1 MSPVDKTPNESDV
14 PALPRFDLTAV
25 IADFR
30 RFARFFVAVF
40 LLVTL
45 AVFVPVLLQAPR
57 YTSGSSVM
65 IDPRTM
71 NASPVED
78 VLSGLPADAA
88 TIDTEVEIIRSR
100 TLATRV
106 VESLKLDED
115 PEFNPDVAEKKG
127 LFGGKPKAK
136 PTPELS
142 PLQKQYRDQAIIN
155 RVLGGVKVNR
165 QGLTR
170 IISISYTSLSAE
182 KSTKIANEWAR
193 LYLTQQIEAKFE
205 ATKEANDWL
214 NSRLDELR
222 VEVLE
227 KEGAVQN
234 YMIANNLM
242 SAQGATLTE
251 QEISNLSQTHASVK
265 VDLAEA
271 EARLA
276 TARRQLAAGSTGED
290 VGEAL
295 NSQVIKDL
303 RNQRAQVSR
312 RIAEMESR
320 YGPLHPEIIKAK
332 RELQD
337 IDAQINSEIQ
347 RIISNLEAQAS
358 VQRQRAASVAGS
370 VGQARGKLVGNNRAL
385 VRLNELQREAEASR
399 TLYESYLG
407 RFKQTAAQ
415 EGIEKTDAR
424 IVSKASLPTGP
435 SSPKRKLALML
446 ALVCGFG
453 VAVAAVLVRRAL
465 DSGLVTGSDV
475 ESLLDQSYLAGIAAV
490 GSTAEPGTKITTEP
504 LPFIQQKPLSVF
516 AEGFR
521 SLRASLLYSRLGGDI
536 KVIALTSSLPGEGKT
551 TTAVCLAQVM
561 VQSGQS
567 VIVVD
572 CDLRRRSIK
581 DVLGVE
587 VDKGMLEVLSGSAT
601 LDEAIITDA
610 HGVHYLPL
618 AKSAYTPKEVFGS
631 EAMDTL
637 LAELRERYDTVI
649 LDTAPVLAVV
659 DTRILARKAD
669 ITVMLLRWRKTPR
682 KAVAGA
688 LNLLAD
694 SGVRVG
700 GVALTQI
707 DVREQ
712 ARYGYGDNGY
722 YYNAY
727 KKYYTE

>member
-1 MSPVDKTPNESDV
+1 
-14 PALPRFDLTAV
+14 
-25 IADFR
+25 
-30 RFARFFVAVF
+30 
-40 LLVTL
+40 
-45 AVFVPVLLQAPR
+45 
-57 YTSGSSVM
+57 
-65 IDPRTM
+65 
-71 NASPVED
+71 
-78 VLSGLPADAA
+78 
-88 TIDTEVEIIRSR
+88 
-100 TLATRV
+100 
-106 VESLKLDED
+106 
-115 PEFNPDVAEKKG
+115 
-127 LFGGKPKAK
+127 
-136 PTPELS
+136 
-142 PLQKQYRDQAIIN
+142 
-155 RVLGGVKVNR
+155 
-165 QGLTR
+165 
-170 IISISYTSLSAE
+170 
-182 KSTKIANEWAR
+182 
-193 LYLTQQIEAKFE
+193 
-205 ATKEANDWL
+205 
-214 NSRLDELR
+214 
-222 VEVLE
+222 
-227 KEGAVQN
+227 VQN

>member
-127 LFGGKPKAK
+127 LFGGKSKAK

-337 IDAQINSEIQ
+337 IDTQINSEIQ